1 MQEKTKSHSF
11 TFPKTPTGVDGLDEI
26 TEGGFP
32 KGRPTL
38 ICGGAGCGK
47 TLMSMSLAVCNL

>member
-11 TFPKTPTGVDGLDEI
+11 IFPKTPTGVDGLDEI

-32 KGRPTL
+32 QGRPNFNL
-38 ICGGAGCGK
+38 RWCG
-47 TLMSMSLAVCNL
+47 MR